1 MPAATPHVGQG
12 TENNCFAVR
21 LLVLI
26 WIGCDK
32 TSRRTVP
39 FGTLCAP
46 AIENC
51 RSYRTFVG
59 DKASHRLMDPMPRST
74 AFVGNARLILGDSQP
89 TRKTPQQAP
98 GLLVGLGL
106 FAARSLRQGIPTAKM
121 LPKVSQEM
129 LAEII
134 GTARSRVNFF
144 MNKFRKLNF
153 IHYNGELQVH
163 NSLLS
168 VTLHD

>member
-1 MPAATPHVGQG
+1 MCASLRRPPECNKQRMPAATPHVGQG

-21 LLVLI
+21 SLVLI

-106 FAARSLRQGIPTAKM
+106 FAARSLRQGIPTAKNA
-121 LPKVSQEM
+121 SQSI
-129 LAEII
+129 A
-134 GTARSRVNFF
+134 GDAGGN
-144 MNKFRKLNF
+144 NW
-153 IHYNGELQVH
+153 H
-163 NSLLS
+163 NA
-168 VTLHD
+168 VPG